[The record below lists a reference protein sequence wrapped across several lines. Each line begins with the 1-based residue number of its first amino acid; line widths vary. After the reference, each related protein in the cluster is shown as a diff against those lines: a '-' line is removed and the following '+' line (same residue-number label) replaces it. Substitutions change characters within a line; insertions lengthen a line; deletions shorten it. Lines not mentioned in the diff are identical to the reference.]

1 MVVRKLRRIS
11 AALAAAFAMGSAQTV
26 CAETLDVEAVY
37 AANIDLP
44 GDVETI
50 VIDTL

>member
-11 AALAAAFAMGSAQTV
+11 SALAVVCAMVSAQTV
-26 CAETLDVEAVY
+26 CAETLDVKAIY